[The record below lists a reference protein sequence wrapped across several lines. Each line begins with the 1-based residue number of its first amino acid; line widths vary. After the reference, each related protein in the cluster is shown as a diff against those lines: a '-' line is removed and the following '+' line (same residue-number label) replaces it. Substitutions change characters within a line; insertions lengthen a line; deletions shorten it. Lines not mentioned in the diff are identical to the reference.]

1 MSDLAA
7 EYQRQFGWR
16 DWGAILAA
24 LPPLRGKTVLDLGC
38 GAGDMSSELAAQG
51 AHVLGFDSN
60 EELLAYARSRE
71 IPNTRFGAADL
82 RTDVDFGL
90 TADGIWCSF
99 TAAFLIDLQSA
110 VTRWARALKPGG
122 WIALTEIDDLFG
134 HEPLA
139 SATKARLNAYCEAGL
154 AAGRYDFWS
163 GRKLSSHLERAGFSI
178 SKCQTVRD
186 RELSF
191 DGPAEAE
198 VLEAWRARF
207 LRMRLLQD
215 YLAADFTSVVD
226 EFLGCLGRADHRSE
240 ARVFFC
246 LATKPPTSTIGN
258 GAAFTN
264 PR

>member
-1 MSDLAA
+1 MSDLAK

-16 DWGAILAA
+16 DWSAIFDA
-24 LPPLRGKTVLDLGC
+24 LPPLQGKTVLDLGC
-38 GAGDMSSELAAQG
+38 GAGDLSSELASRGAQI
-51 AHVLGFDSN
+51 LGFDQN

-71 IPNTRFGAADL
+71 IPNTQLLAADL
-82 RTDVDFGL
+82 RTDVDFKVS
-90 TADGIWCSF
+90 ADGIWCSF

-110 VTRWARALKPGG
+110 ITRWARALRPGG

-134 HEPLA
+134 HDPLA
-139 SATKARLNAYCEAGL
+139 PSTKARLKAYCQEGL
-154 AAGRYDFWS
+154 AAGRYDFWC
-163 GRKLSSHLERAGFSI
+163 GRKLAGHLERSGFSI
-178 SKCQTVRD
+178 VKCQTVRD

-191 DGPAEAE
+191 DGPAETE

-226 EFLGCLGRADHRSE
+226 EFLACLGSADHRSE

-246 LATKPPTSTIGN
+246 LAMKPVTPIIG
-258 GAAFTN
+258 GEQ
-264 PR
+264 RCSV